1 MLKTPMETL
10 RKRTNT
16 CFLGIVS
23 YMKCFTL
30 NLIMKSI
37 TLTEARDLNTR
48 SCAVVNSGLRWYI
61 TLLIC

>member
-1 MLKTPMETL
+1 MLKIPMETL
-10 RKRTNT
+10 RTRMSTWL
-16 CFLGIVS
+16 LGIVS

-30 NLIMKSI
+30 NLMIKSI
-37 TLTEARDLNTR
+37 TLTEAIDLNTR